1 MMYAFSTQRIYWENT
16 WMILNTF
23 GEKFI
28 AQSLHI
34 WFIYFAKTES
44 AYDQLIY
51 WLEHNEYLWAFYK
64 LLVFSVAVNSFNSV
78 LITIF
83 WFMLSLFRPDFL
95 FKKKKKTFCN
105 WKSGLIF
112 TDSSISSLSSRL
124 NALQVSIR
132 NQSFFDSPVD
142 CSWKRE

>member
-95 FKKKKKTFCN
+95 FKKKKKHFAIEN
-105 WKSGLIF
+105 LGLF
-112 TDSSISSLSSRL
+112 LQTAAFR
-124 NALQVSIR
+124 ALVR
-132 NQSFFDSPVD
+132 D
-142 CSWKRE
+142 